1 MPLDR
6 VTPADIPSQQQMIAD
21 SLKRSAA
28 RQQVLAYTGL
38 RKAQLLKDYAW
49 KTGNEDTL
57 QSNANAV
64 AIITGMVSTMLGPKG
79 LDKMVVKEIG
89 GVRPTRKVTI
99 TNDSAEFLSLLEFEH
114 PVGKLLVDAAKTVDG
129 EVGDGVAST
138 FVLIGALL
146 SEALKLRRLGLH
158 PAVIG
163 RGYEMACRKALK
175 ALEGISL
182 EVGNGDAA
190 LLGQVATTAISGKGV
205 AAFAAKLSSLV
216 VDLALEMRRVPRA
229 DLSKVEVYRMPGN
242 ISDTSLIRGVVIRN
256 EMASRGMPRVIKDAR
271 IATLFTPIV
280 FRDMERSPSY
290 DEVVFNFTKPEE
302 MKNYADSRNRVVS
315 DLAEKVGRAGANVLC
330 TRKGLDEAAVA
341 RLESLGIAAVRR
353 IGDEDVQRIASAT
366 GAKVVS
372 GVNNLT
378 ADDVGTADLVEEV
391 WSENG
396 NWIMFEGCKN
406 PASISVLLKS
416 PSEEMTFEVE
426 HLMKNAISTI
436 RNVLRNGRVLPGGG
450 VTHLSLA
457 SSLRRNSRSTGSR
470 EAFAVESFAN
480 ALEEVP
486 STLAK
491 NAGLDSLTTLTR
503 LRAAHSNGPTRLGM
517 DVRTGEVCD
526 MVERGVLDPLDVVRQ
541 SLITATEFT
550 KAILRLDLI
559 IFTPTTQE
567 EQIRKKQLE
576 RAERGKRPED
586 WVEEKTV

>member
-1 MPLDR
+1 
-6 VTPADIPSQQQMIAD
+6 
-21 SLKRSAA
+21 LKKAA
-28 RQQVLAYTGL
+28 VRQQILAYTGL
-38 RKAQLLKDYAW
+38 KQAQLFKDYAW
-49 KTGNEDTL
+49 KTGREDTL
-57 QSNANAV
+57 RSNAKAV
-64 AIITGMVSTMLGPKG
+64 EIITGMVSTMLGPKG

-99 TNDSAEFLSLLEFEH
+99 TNDSAEFLSLLDFEH
-114 PVGKLLVDAAKTVDG
+114 PVGMLLVDAAKTVDG

-138 FVLIGALL
+138 LVLIGALL

-158 PAVIG
+158 PAVIA
-163 RGYEMACRKALK
+163 RGYEMACGKALK

-182 EVGNGDAA
+182 EVGDGDAA
-190 LLGQVATTAISGKGV
+190 ILGQVATTAISGKGV
-205 AAFAAKLSSLV
+205 ASFAAKLSSLV
-216 VDLALEMRRVPRA
+216 VDLALEMRRLLRA
-229 DLSKVEVYRMPGN
+229 DLSKVEVYKMPGN

-290 DEVVFNFTKPEE
+290 NDVVFNFTKPEE
-302 MKNYADSRNRVVS
+302 MKSYADSRYRVVS
-315 DLAEKVGRAGANVLC
+315 VLAEKVQRAGANVLC
-330 TRKGLDEAAVA
+330 TRKGLDEAALS
-341 RLESLGIAAVRR
+341 RLESLGIAAIRR
-353 IGDEDVQRIASAT
+353 ISDEDVQRIASAT
-366 GAKVVS
+366 DARVVS

-378 ADDVGTADLVEEV
+378 AEDIGTADLVEEI
-391 WSENG
+391 WNENG
-396 NWIMFEGCKN
+396 NWIKFEGCKN
-406 PASISVLLKS
+406 PASISVLVKS

-457 SSLRRNSRSTGSR
+457 SFLRKHSGSTGSR
-470 EAFAVESFAN
+470 EAFAIESFAN

-486 STLAK
+486 STIAR
-491 NAGLDSLTTLTR
+491 NAGLDSLRILTR
-503 LRAAHSNGPTRLGM
+503 LRAAHSKGPTRLGM

-526 MVERGVLDPLDVVRQ
+526 VVERGVLDPLDVVRQ
-541 SLITATEFT
+541 SLITATEFSKT
-550 KAILRLDLI
+550 IVRLDQV

-567 EQIRKKQLE
+567 EQVRKRQRE

-586 WVEEKTV
+586 WVEEKTA

>member
-1 MPLDR
+1 M
-6 VTPADIPSQQQMIAD
+6 
-21 SLKRSAA
+21 KKAA
-28 RQQVLAYTGL
+28 VRQQILAYTGL
-38 RKAQLLKDYAW
+38 KQAQLFKDYAW
-49 KTGNEDTL
+49 KTGREDTL
-57 QSNANAV
+57 RSNAKAV
-64 AIITGMVSTMLGPKG
+64 EIITGMVSTMLGPKG

-99 TNDSAEFLSLLEFEH
+99 TNDSAEFLSLLDFEH
-114 PVGKLLVDAAKTVDG
+114 PVGMLLVDAAKTVDG

-138 FVLIGALL
+138 LVLIGALL

-158 PAVIG
+158 PAVIA
-163 RGYEMACRKALK
+163 RGYEMACGKALK

-182 EVGNGDAA
+182 EVGDGDAA
-190 LLGQVATTAISGKGV
+190 ILGQVATTAISGKGV
-205 AAFAAKLSSLV
+205 ASFAAKLSSLV
-216 VDLALEMRRVPRA
+216 VDLALEMRRLLRA
-229 DLSKVEVYRMPGN
+229 DLSKVEVYKMPGN

-290 DEVVFNFTKPEE
+290 NDVVFNFTKPEE
-302 MKNYADSRNRVVS
+302 MKSYADSRYRVVS
-315 DLAEKVGRAGANVLC
+315 VLAEKVQRAGANVLC
-330 TRKGLDEAAVA
+330 TRKGLDEAALS
-341 RLESLGIAAVRR
+341 RLESLGIAAIRR
-353 IGDEDVQRIASAT
+353 ISDEDVQRIASAT
-366 GAKVVS
+366 GARVVS

-378 ADDVGTADLVEEV
+378 AEDIGTADLVEEI

-396 NWIMFEGCKN
+396 NWIKFEGCKN
-406 PASISVLLKS
+406 PASISVLVKS

-457 SSLRRNSRSTGSR
+457 SFLRKHSGSTGSR
-470 EAFAVESFAN
+470 EAFAIESFAN

-486 STLAK
+486 STIAR
-491 NAGLDSLTTLTR
+491 NAGLDSLRILTR
-503 LRAAHSNGPTRLGM
+503 LRAAHSKGPTRLGM

-526 MVERGVLDPLDVVRQ
+526 VVERGVLDPLDVVRQ
-541 SLITATEFT
+541 SLITATEFSKT
-550 KAILRLDLI
+550 IVRLDQV

-567 EQIRKKQLE
+567 EQVRKRQRE

-586 WVEEKTV
+586 WVEEKTA